1 MSVEGRAYEPGW
13 IVDDPVTVLDG
24 ELLAPGVVS
33 GPCAFEQWYA
43 DGWYRWRCTAP
54 DHQGTGEDRT
64 ETGRAAALRR
74 HAEYVER
81 ERAAGA
87 MTGYVPVKAHRH
99 PGLSDLV
106 LRYAMLPIGA
116 PVVDELAEAVAA
128 LPAPHATS
136 TARLVVFIDRPEGA
150 PEDWWRGPGWGA
162 PQVGAP
168 LDIVDVTVG
177 EPGRPMVVVDV
188 APVDGGGIR
197 VVAEG

>member
-1 MSVEGRAYEPGW
+1 MNSPSPALCPRCGAELPRAEIRTFGGDLVREIGTAECPCQSGPAVQPSSSGPSPWPQPPFEIEGLAYEPGW

-24 ELLAPGVVS
+24 ELLAPGVAS

-87 MTGYVPVKAHRH
+87 MTGYVPV
-99 PGLSDLV
+99 
-106 LRYAMLPIGA
+106 I
-116 PVVDELAEAVAA
+116 AE
-128 LPAPHATS
+128 
-136 TARLVVFIDRPEGA
+136 E
-150 PEDWWRGPGWGA
+150 
-162 PQVGAP
+162 
-168 LDIVDVTVG
+168 
-177 EPGRPMVVVDV
+177 
-188 APVDGGGIR
+188 
-197 VVAEG
+197 